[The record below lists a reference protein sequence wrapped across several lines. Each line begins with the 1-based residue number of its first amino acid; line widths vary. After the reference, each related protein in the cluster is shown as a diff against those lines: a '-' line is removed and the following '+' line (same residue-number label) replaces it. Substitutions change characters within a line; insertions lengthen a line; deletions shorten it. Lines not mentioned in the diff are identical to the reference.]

1 MAMNSILHARGIES
15 PAAAAA
21 AVLSCTDSAMS
32 AAPGLGL
39 FRGAAGD
46 LCRESLRRGG
56 YGSLSTQKA
65 SQLVKKGRKLGIIS
79 ASSSAGSSTES
90 ARDQNGGTALFPLS
104 SMQSTLHRLRR
115 AGIIACLRT
124 TSADVALD
132 AARAALDGGLTTVE
146 VTMTTPSAAKIID
159 CLVREYPSATIGAG
173 TVLSMQ
179 EAEVAKQAGAK
190 FLTSPVTME
199 DMVRAHKD
207 GPVLFIPGTMTP
219 TEVVTAHC
227 LGACAVKLFPV
238 ALLGGVQYALA
249 LQRTLPH
256 IPLIVSSGISLD
268 MVEPYFSAGV
278 MAVIVSDAVFGKAAL
293 ETRDYSKI
301 KTLASAAASKCL
313 SRSTET

>member
-1 MAMNSILHARGIES
+1 MAMNSVLLARGIES
-15 PAAAAA
+15 PAAA
-21 AVLSCTDSAMS
+21 VLSFTDSAMS
-32 AAPGLGL
+32 AAPDLGL
-39 FRGAAGD
+39 FPGAAGD
-46 LCRESLRRGG
+46 PYRESLRRGG
-56 YGSLSTQKA
+56 YGFLSTQKPPQ
-65 SQLVKKGRKLGIIS
+65 SVKKGRKMEIVS
-79 ASSSAGSSTES
+79 AYSSAGSSLES
-90 ARDQNGGTALFPLS
+90 VRDQNGGAALLSLS
-104 SMQSTLHRLRR
+104 SMQSTLHRLRN

-124 TSADVALD
+124 TSAEVALD
-132 AARAALDGGLTTVE
+132 AARAALDGGLTMVE

-179 EAEVAKQAGAK
+179 EAEMAKQAGAK

-219 TEVVTAHC
+219 TEVVTAYN
-227 LGACAVKLFPV
+227 LGACAVKLFPI
-238 ALLGGVQYALA
+238 ALLGDVRYALA
-249 LQRTLPH
+249 LRRTLPH

-278 MAVIVSDAVFGKAAL
+278 MAVIVSDAVFEKLAL

-313 SRSTET
+313 SR